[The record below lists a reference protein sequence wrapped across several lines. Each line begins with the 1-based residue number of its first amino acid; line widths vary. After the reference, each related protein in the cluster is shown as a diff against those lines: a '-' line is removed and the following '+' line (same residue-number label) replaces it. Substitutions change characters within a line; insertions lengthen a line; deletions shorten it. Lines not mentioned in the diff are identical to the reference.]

1 MHVVIKKLGFT
12 SQAAT
17 ENMEEQ
23 GIDNLEELKVFND
36 EIVKSLWK
44 LVRKSWEATGT
55 GGTVV
60 S

>member
-36 EIVKSLWK
+36 EIVKSL
-44 LVRKSWEATGT
+44 
-55 GGTVV
+55 
-60 S
+60 